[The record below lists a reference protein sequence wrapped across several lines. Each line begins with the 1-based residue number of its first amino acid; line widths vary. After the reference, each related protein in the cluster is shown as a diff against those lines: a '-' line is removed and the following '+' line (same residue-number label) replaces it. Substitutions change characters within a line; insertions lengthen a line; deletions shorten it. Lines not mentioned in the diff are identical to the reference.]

1 VTATEELARQVAV
14 DFLAAMSARD
24 LSRLQTLLAPGFF
37 MTVSGN
43 HRFTR
48 LEDFFAHSRARQG
61 AVRKHVEGFD
71 VSVNGD
77 AAVVYSF
84 GTMSGTWLD
93 GSAFQGVRFVD
104 RFGLWHGLIATLD
117 VFSDMAE
124 FRPDT

>member
-1 VTATEELARQVAV
+1 
-14 DFLAAMSARD
+14 
-24 LSRLQTLLAPGFF
+24 

-61 AVRKHVEGFD
+61 AVRKHIEGFD
-71 VSVNGD
+71 VSVDGD
-77 AAVVYSF
+77 SAVVYSF

-104 RFGLWHGLIATLD
+104 RFGLQGGMITTLD

-124 FRPDT
+124 FRPGA

>member
-1 VTATEELARQVAV
+1 VTLAAERARRIAS
-14 DFLAAMSARD
+14 DFFAAMSARD
-24 LSRLQTLLAPGFF
+24 LARLQTLLAPGFV

-43 HRFTR
+43 HRFSR

-61 AVRKHVEGFD
+61 AVHKHVEGFD
-71 VSVNGD
+71 VSVDGG

-93 GSAFQGVRFVD
+93 GNAFQGVRFVD
-104 RFGLWHGLIATLD
+104 RFGLRNGLIATLD